1 MKTTLFLRIAS
12 VAVIVQSVLHTIGG
26 VFGKPTPG
34 AASVAVAAM
43 KANHFPVMGL
53 DRTYWDFYIGFG
65 LAITISLVMEGVV
78 FWLLANL
85 AAKGANVRP
94 IAAVFCVGYL
104 TLMVLA
110 YRFFFPP
117 PTVWNGLVALLLGLA
132 ALSSKPAREERVIE
146 VSA

>member
-1 MKTTLFLRIAS
+1 MKPVLFLRIAS
-12 VAVIVQSVLHTIGG
+12 VAVIVQAVLHTIGG

-53 DRTYWDFYIGFG
+53 DRTYWDFFIGFG
-65 LAITISLVMEGVV
+65 LAITIYLVMEGVV

-85 AAKGANVRP
+85 AAKGVEVRP
-94 IAAVFCVGYL
+94 IVAVFCLGYL
-104 TLMVLA
+104 ALMVLA

-117 PTVWNGLVALLLGLA
+117 PTVSNAMVALLLGLA
-132 ALSSKPAREERVIE
+132 AFSSKPEAVREAMR
-146 VSA
+146 A